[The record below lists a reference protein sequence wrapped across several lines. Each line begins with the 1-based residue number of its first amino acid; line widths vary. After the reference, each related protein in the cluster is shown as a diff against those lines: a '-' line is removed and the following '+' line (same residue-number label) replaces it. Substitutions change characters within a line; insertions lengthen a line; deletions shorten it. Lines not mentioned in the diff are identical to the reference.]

1 MESGMELRCIR
12 LATGRSLR
20 VRDAAGRT
28 VTCCAGTVWIT
39 QEGDARDI
47 VLQAGQSFTLDRPG
61 LTLISAL
68 QGMQDIWRGNTDIA
82 AVTLPMNE
90 SGCVRG

>member
-1 MESGMELRCIR
+1 MDHGLEERTVR

-39 QEGDARDI
+39 QEGDLRDVI
-47 VLQAGQSFTLDRPG
+47 LQAGERFTLDRPG
-61 LTLISAL
+61 VAIICAL
-68 QGMQDIWRGNTDIA
+68 KGMEDVWRGNTGIT
-82 AVTLPMNE
+82 VISLPLL
-90 SGCVRG
+90 SKKRDG